1 MNNTQSSCRNTE
13 NYIKHMSPGIVAFA
27 IVLLTIS
34 PSFSTTKGLN
44 QIVTP
49 DIQPQG
55 SLSVSYQQQDPNI
68 GNPSELQFELGITK
82 RFEAALFQGLKPGEE
97 ILNVEYGI
105 IQGKQFLLSTGFAG
119 YSSRYPHPAPYV
131 EAGYQT
137 GNAYL
142 MAGIEQSQIVSRD
155 ALGPTYNQQQ
165 TQAILGAAY
174 HATPRLLVQFD
185 YQSGESNSLTGG
197 LTYTITPTLTFN
209 PAIYYSNSEPH
220 NIYGYSVLSWN
231 IQMF

>member
-1 MNNTQSSCRNTE
+1 MKYTQRTGHNN
-13 NYIKHMSPGIVAFA
+13 GIYLTRISLAIALFA
-27 IVLLTIS
+27 LVLLTIS
-34 PSFSTTKGLN
+34 PSFATTKGLN

-55 SLSVSYQQQDPNI
+55 ALSVSYQQQDPNI
-68 GNPSELQFELGITK
+68 ANPSELQFELGITK
-82 RFEAALFQGLKPGEE
+82 RFEAALFQGLKPGED

-105 IQGKQFLLSTGFAG
+105 IQDKQFLLSTGFAG
-119 YSSRYPHPAPYV
+119 YSSRYPHPTPYV

-137 GNAYL
+137 GNAYF
-142 MAGIEQSQIVSRD
+142 MAGIEQSQIVSGGVT
-155 ALGPTYNQQQ
+155 GPTYNQQQ

-174 HATPRLLVQFD
+174 HATPRLLVQVD
-185 YQSGESNSLTGG
+185 YQAGEANSLTGG
-197 LTYTITPTLTFN
+197 FTYTITPTLTFN